1 MRLASLGIA
10 LVVALLCD
18 ASLAHGQR
26 ATERFIPIGQS
37 PGISGRLS
45 TQGTIVGVDPG
56 QRRIAIETP
65 TGRVS
70 VRVEDST
77 RIWIDRHDRGEGVLS
92 GSFDDLC
99 EGCSAEVKYADP
111 ETREV
116 AEWVKV
122 RPPAPSP

>member
-77 RIWIDRHDRGEGVLS
+77 RIWIDRHDRGQDALV
-92 GSFDDLC
+92 GSFDDLR
-99 EGCSAEVKYADP
+99 EGCSVGVKYADP

-122 RPPAPSP
+122 RLPAPNP

>member
-1 MRLASLGIA
+1 MRIRSLGIA
-10 LVVALLCD
+10 LVVALFCD
-18 ASLAHGQR
+18 ASLAHGQK
-26 ATERFIPIGQS
+26 ATEGFIPIGQS

-45 TQGTIVGVDPG
+45 TQGTIVSVEPE
-56 QRRIAIETP
+56 QRRVAIEGP

-70 VRVEDST
+70 VRLEDST
-77 RIWIDRHDRGEGVLS
+77 RIWIDRHDQGQAALA

-99 EGCSAEVKYADP
+99 EGCTAEVKYADP

-122 RPPAPSP
+122 RPTAPSP